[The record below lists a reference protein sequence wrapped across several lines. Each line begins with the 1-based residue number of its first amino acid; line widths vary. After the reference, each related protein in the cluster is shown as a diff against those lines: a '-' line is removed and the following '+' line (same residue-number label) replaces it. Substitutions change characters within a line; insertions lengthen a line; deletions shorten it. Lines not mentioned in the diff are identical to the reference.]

1 MQTIYQIVSNNGGEI
16 LTADELAARY
26 DVTDTESGTHLRPEL
41 RGQPRIKGL
50 CGPMWG
56 GWKDADGESIFPIND
71 RDPESPPLSYSPS
84 QGPVAAVVIR
94 YETWE
99 AYEVYSR

>member
-1 MQTIYQIVSNNGGEI
+1 MQTLYQIVSTDGGET
-16 LTADELAARY
+16 LTAAELAARY
-26 DVTDTESGTHLRPEL
+26 DVTDLESGTHLRPEL
-41 RGQPRIKGL
+41 RGHPRIKGL

-56 GWKDADGESIFPIND
+56 GWQDAAGESIFLTND
-71 RDPESPPLSYSPS
+71 RDPESAPQSYSPS
-84 QGPVAAVVIR
+84 QGPVAVAVVR